1 MNLAT
6 VRGVLPAHDPA
17 YRADTREPAR
27 EPMEV
32 DVATLVLV
40 RHATTAATG
49 RRLGGWTPGVHLDAK
64 GREQAEAMAQR
75 LADLE
80 VTAVYASPLERT
92 QETARIVA
100 RPHGLRVRTRRAIGE
115 VDYGE
120 WTDKPL
126 GHLRRRKAWATIQA
140 TPSRV
145 TFPGGE
151 SIRAAQARAVDAT
164 ESLAAEHGD
173 DTIVIVSHADVI
185 KAVVAHHL
193 AMPLDAFQRLVV
205 APASVT
211 VLALPGSGAP
221 ALLRFNDTGA
231 SA

>member
-1 MNLAT
+1 MTT
-6 VRGVLPAHDPA
+6 V
-17 YRADTREPAR
+17 
-27 EPMEV
+27 
-32 DVATLVLV
+32 VLV

-49 RRLGGWTPGVHLDAK
+49 KRLGGWTPGVHLDAA
-64 GREQAEAMAQR
+64 GRRQATAVAER
-75 LADLE
+75 LASVP

-92 QETARIVA
+92 QETAREIA
-100 RPHGLRVRTRRAIGE
+100 RAQGLRVRTRRDLGE

-126 GHLRRRKAWATIQA
+126 AQLRRRAQWSVVQQ
-140 TPSRV
+140 TPSRM

-164 ESLAAEHGD
+164 EALAAGHPDE
-173 DTIVIVSHADVI
+173 TIVAVSHADVI

-193 AMPLDAFQRLVV
+193 GMPLDAFQRLVI

-211 VLALPGSGAP
+211 VLALPAGGHP
-221 ALLRFNDTGA
+221 LLLACNDTGGIPEPTPTDPPRVGRGTTGA
-231 SA
+231 RRARR